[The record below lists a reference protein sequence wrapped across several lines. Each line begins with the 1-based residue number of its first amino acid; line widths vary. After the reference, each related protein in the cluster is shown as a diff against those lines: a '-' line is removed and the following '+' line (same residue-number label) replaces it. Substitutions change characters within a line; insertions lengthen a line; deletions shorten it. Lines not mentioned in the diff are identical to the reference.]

1 MRITKTSQNHWDVRS
16 DSGMTYEVRWLTK
29 LDEEGC
35 MYFVW
40 RCSCPSHQNPCKHA
54 LAVESE
60 WQAVDEE
67 AAERTI

>member
-1 MRITKTSQNHWDVRS
+1 MRITKTSQNHWDIESESGKTYQVRL
-16 DSGMTYEVRWLTK
+16 LTK
-29 LDEEGC
+29 LDLLGSI
-35 MYFVW
+35 YFVW
-40 RCSCPSHQNPCKHA
+40 RCSCSSHQNPCKHA